1 MMSLLIVDDN
11 AKIRRL
17 LKSLVADLA
26 SAIHECSNGKEALA
40 AYAAHQPDFVLM
52 DIAMTEMDGITA
64 TQQITQADPV
74 AKIIIVTNYDEVG
87 LREAAQSAGA
97 CGYVLK
103 DNLLDVRLLL
113 QAPAAQNEAR

>member
-26 SAIHECSNGKEALA
+26 SAIHECSNGVEALT

-64 TQQITQADPV
+64 TQQITTADPA
-74 AKIIIVTNYDEVG
+74 AKIIIVTNYDETG

-97 CGYVLK
+97 FAYVLK
-103 DNLLDVRLLL
+103 DNLLDVRRLLRSTT
-113 QAPAAQNEAR
+113 A